1 MKKYKVI
8 KAFYKL
14 SEKKNYFIDDTI
26 ELTQEDAKSMDWYVV
41 EVKEVKAKKND

>member
-1 MKKYKVI
+1 MKKYNVI

-14 SEKKNYFIDDTI
+14 SEKKNYHIGDTI
-26 ELTQEDAKSMDWYVV
+26 ELTQEDAKSMNWYVV

>member
-26 ELTQEDAKSMDWYVV
+26 ELSNDDAKAMNWYVV
-41 EVKEVKAKKND
+41 EAKEVKSKKND

>member
-26 ELTQEDAKSMDWYVV
+26 ELSIDDAKAMDWYVV

>member
-14 SEKKNYFIDDTI
+14 SEKKNYYIDGSI
-26 ELTQEDAKSMDWYVV
+26 ELSAEDAKAMHWYVV
-41 EVKEVKAKKND
+41 EIKKDKK

>member
-26 ELTQEDAKSMDWYVV
+26 ELSNDDAKSMNWYVV
-41 EVKEVKAKKND
+41 EIKEVKSKKND

>member
-14 SEKKNYFIDDTI
+14 SEQKNYAIGDII
-26 ELTQEDAKSMDWYVV
+26 ELSNEEAKSMNWYVV
-41 EVKEVKAKKND
+41 EVKEVKA